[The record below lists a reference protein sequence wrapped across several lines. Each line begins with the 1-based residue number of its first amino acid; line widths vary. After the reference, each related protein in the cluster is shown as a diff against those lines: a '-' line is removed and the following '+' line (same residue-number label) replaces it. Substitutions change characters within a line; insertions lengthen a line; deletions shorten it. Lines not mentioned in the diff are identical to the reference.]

1 MRVLLTGGAGYIG
14 THLLVQLLQD
24 GHDVVVL
31 DDLSSG
37 SAEALARAES
47 VAGRPCRFVL
57 GSIRQPDKI
66 RQALRGVDVVFHL
79 AALKQVSESVQRPGR
94 YFAVNVGGMACLL
107 DGMERQGVRRI
118 VFSSSAAVYGLQAE
132 MPLCETAELRPASP
146 YGMTKQVGEQMLA
159 QMATH
164 CGWSA
169 VSLRYFNPVGAHPS
183 GVLGEPLNKAASLV
197 PRALRALLYDDQPL
211 TVFGSDTPPPTAPAS
226 ATTCTSAMWPAPTC
240 SRCGHSSA
248 PATMSTTWARAGRR
262 VCARCW
268 RHARRWRAAGSPT
281 EMARAERA
289 TFPWPWPVATRSRVN
304 SASRRASTF
313 RRWWSPPGGGR
324 RRVPPPCP
332 SPVWAQAFWLP
343 VVAWRRSL
351 GSRASH
357 GRPDPSRAAV
367 RPLSL
372 QSGGHRAALADWR

>member
-211 TVFGSDTPPPTAPAS
+211 TVFGSDYPTSDGTCERDYVHVCDVARAHLFALRALERPGHHVYNVGTGRPAS
-226 ATTCTSAMWPAPTC
+226 VREVLATCAEV
-240 SRCGHSSA
+240 
-248 PATMSTTWARAGRR
+248 AGRR
-262 VCARCW
+262 VPHRDG
-268 RHARRWRAAGSPT
+268 ARRTGDIPVAVACCDKITRELGFEARFDLQAMVESAWRWSSASPT
-281 EMARAERA
+281 ALSE
-289 TFPWPWPVATRSRVN
+289 
-304 SASRRASTF
+304 
-313 RRWWSPPGGGR
+313 PGLGTGLLAAR
-324 RRVPPPCP
+324 RRLASVPG
-332 SPVWAQAFWLP
+332 
-343 VVAWRRSL
+343 VAGFARS
-351 GSRASH
+351 A
-357 GRPDPSRAAV
+357 
-367 RPLSL
+367 
-372 QSGGHRAALADWR
+372 